1 MMLVNRT
8 ARTLQRALLAAG
20 VALLVAAP
28 AGATTDVLKRS
39 FENMPQGLLD
49 AALSPITAGHS
60 IYTNLTTIEDTMPVR
75 VAYAV
80 PGYAWNVMCDFGGGL
95 IRSITGVMELPVGL
109 VLLFTDAKMEPLF
122 DPAEDID
129 GLVSFDQFED
139 VYRVKF
145 AIPYTTGG

>member
-95 IRSITGVMELPVGL
+95 IRSITGVMKRRSSKFEGRGFSSVS
-109 VLLFTDAKMEPLF
+109 
-122 DPAEDID
+122 AEKK
-129 GLVSFDQFED
+129 VSLIE
-139 VYRVKF
+139 RS
-145 AIPYTTGG
+145 AAARA